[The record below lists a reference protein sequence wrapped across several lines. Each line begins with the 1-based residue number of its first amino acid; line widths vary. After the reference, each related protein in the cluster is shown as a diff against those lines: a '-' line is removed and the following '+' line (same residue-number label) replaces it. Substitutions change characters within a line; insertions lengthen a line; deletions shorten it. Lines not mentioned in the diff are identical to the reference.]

1 LAEPRGATF
10 RPYEPADRD
19 ALIAL
24 FEEFQDGF
32 VDMDPLLRT
41 RRMPGYAE
49 AALTEVERVAR
60 DHAGLFAVAEDES
73 GIVGFVAASVHH
85 TTPAQELEGP
95 AETWGR
101 VDELFVRP
109 TFRGRALG
117 RELMEHA
124 ERFLRAAGCVS
135 VRVQVFAPNVLVH
148 AFYRGLGY
156 ADRDVDLIKLLAE
169 D

>member
-1 LAEPRGATF
+1 MTF
-10 RPYEPADRD
+10 RPFEAADRD

-24 FEEFQDGF
+24 FEEFQGGF

-41 RRMPGYAE
+41 RCLPGYGE
-49 AALTEVERVAR
+49 AAVAGVEAMAR
-60 DHAGLFAVAEDES
+60 DDSGLFAVAEDET
-73 GIVGFVAASVHH
+73 GIIGFVVATVHR

-95 AETWGR
+95 SETWGR
-101 VDELFVRP
+101 VDELFVRQ

-124 ERFLRAAGCVS
+124 ERFLRAAGCAS

-156 ADRDVDLIKLLAE
+156 ADRDIDLIKLLGE
-169 D
+169 E

>member
-1 LAEPRGATF
+1 LADPYGATF
-10 RPYEPADRD
+10 RPYEAADRD

-41 RRMPGYAE
+41 RRMPGYGE
-49 AALTEVERVAR
+49 AALAEVERVAR
-60 DHAGLFAVAEDES
+60 ENAGLFAVAEDDT
-73 GIVGFVAASVHH
+73 GIIGFVAASVHR

-101 VDELFVRP
+101 VDELFVRQEL
-109 TFRGRALG
+109 RGRAVG

-124 ERFLRAAGCVS
+124 EEFLRAAGCRS

-156 ADRDVDLIKLLAE
+156 ADRDIDLIKLLAE
-169 D
+169 E